1 MSLDDDQKSTV
12 RQWVDDGLQMN
23 DIQKKLADEL
33 GVKLTYMDLR
43 FLLSDLALTPKDVE
57 EPEEKKPDEPE
68 AGSEPEPEAHDLTD
82 SGDGIP
88 EGADP
93 FGGGATDISITVDEI
108 TRPGYAISGKVTFS
122 DGKKAEWFFDQY
134 GSPGITTEEPG
145 YRPSEADLMAF
156 QKELH
161 RVLSR
166 TGM

>member
-1 MSLDDDQKSTV
+1 MSLNDDQKNTV

-33 GVKLTYMDLR
+33 GVNLTYMDLR

-57 EPEEKKPDEPE
+57 EPEEEKVDEPAAE
-68 AGSEPEPEAHDLTD
+68 YEAHDLTD
-82 SGDGIP
+82 SEEGMP

-93 FGGGATDISITVDEI
+93 FGGGASDVSITVDEI

-161 RVLSR
+161 RILSR